1 MRSGALA
8 CLGKNR
14 TMAKRGKQKSQ
25 RSGRHRGGLKSKGKR
40 GEAEAARVESLGP
53 SAVFVAELERVQDC
67 SDMLGKA
74 GLMSTEKMFSFE
86 LDGTSSSAAQ
96 EDGDVRMYSKKN
108 HHRRMALRADVVV
121 QRWIRVFFTTFG
133 PRTAAPAEGEGRG
146 GAIPTEQKAFDPLPE
161 DLRGVPPS
169 RPARP
174 AQGSVAKSADGDDK
188 VLVGGPRYTVPQNE
202 CIEALLKFAKAIFT
216 PSDFDYAEVREIVET
231 DFVKDAGIA
240 DGMSFEQFENSLFE
254 LVDTWTDGIS
264 AIEYR
269 FFLEKLFYRTTQV
282 NSVLQE

>member
-40 GEAEAARVESLGP
+40 DEAEAARVESLGP

-108 HHRRMALRADVVV
+108 HHRRMEM
-121 QRWIRVFFTTFG
+121 
-133 PRTAAPAEGEGRG
+133 EGL
-146 GAIPTEQKAFDPLPE
+146 PSLPPPPQKDPLSIRWRPP
-161 DLRGVPPS
+161 VPSPLL
-169 RPARP
+169 AEM
-174 AQGSVAKSADGDDK
+174 V
-188 VLVGGPRYTVPQNE
+188 PR
-202 CIEALLKFAKAIFT
+202 
-216 PSDFDYAEVREIVET
+216 R
-231 DFVKDAGIA
+231 
-240 DGMSFEQFENSLFE
+240 
-254 LVDTWTDGIS
+254 
-264 AIEYR
+264 
-269 FFLEKLFYRTTQV
+269 
-282 NSVLQE
+282 